1 MENGLFPPEGVN
13 VISWIFTPD
22 LWGTVVLEADSFDQ
36 VMRAIGVW
44 RAAVPGMFTT
54 TKTAPAMAV
63 QEIVSLA
70 GKINHSVNG

>member
-13 VISWIFTPD
+13 VISWISTPD
-22 LWGTVVLEADSFDQ
+22 LWGTVVLEADSLDQ

-44 RAAVPGMFTT
+44 RAAVPGM
-54 TKTAPAMAV
+54 AV
-63 QEIVSLA
+63 QEIIPLA

>member
-13 VISWIFTPD
+13 VISWISTPD

-54 TKTAPAMAV
+54 TKTAPARPFKRSSPSP
-63 QEIVSLA
+63 ERSTIR
-70 GKINHSVNG
+70 

>member
-1 MENGLFPPEGVN
+1 
-13 VISWIFTPD
+13 
-22 LWGTVVLEADSFDQ
+22 VVLEADSFDQ

-63 QEIVSLA
+63 QEIIPLA

>member
-13 VISWIFTPD
+13 VISWISTPD

-44 RAAVPGMFTT
+44 RAAVAGTFTT

-63 QEIVSLA
+63 QEIIPLA